1 MDFSFDKA
9 KLKKELYD
17 VAENYDSA
25 CLVHVMLEMI
35 EEHITALSE
44 MAEEDLRKIV

>member
-1 MDFSFDKA
+1 MDYSFDKA

-25 CLVHVMLEMI
+25 CFVHVLLEMI
-35 EEHITALSE
+35 EEHVAAFSE
-44 MAEEDLRKIV
+44 MVKEEQR